1 MTTTPTPPVSPTRR
15 RNPWLWL
22 AAAAAAALAVVEIR
36 RLVVLVG
43 WERTLPFAR
52 DFLPGAIATSAM
64 GLAACLLILL
74 LFFTRRRKWGLGL
87 AIGWGAI
94 TLGAPLWPHAK
105 NLWYQL
111 AWRLHLTD
119 SLRHVIV
126 VGGPGARQL
135 YWMAGLGALLALS
148 AALAF
153 AKSPRDRIDR
163 GILLASLFYAAFYFL
178 ATGVVARLVTPH

>member
-1 MTTTPTPPVSPTRR
+1 MITTPPQSVTPVAR
-15 RNPWLWL
+15 RNPWVWVAG
-22 AAAAAAALAVVEIR
+22 AAAACLAAIQVR
-36 RLVVLVG
+36 RLVTFVG

-52 DFLPGAIATSAM
+52 DFLPGAIATAAM
-64 GLAACLLILL
+64 SLAACLLILL
-74 LFFTRRRKWGLGL
+74 LLFSRRRKWGFSL

-111 AWRLHLTD
+111 AWRLHLTG

-126 VGGPGARQL
+126 VGGPGEWPV
-135 YWMAGLGALLALS
+135 YWIAGLGALLAVS
-148 AALAF
+148 AALGF
-153 AKSPRDRIDR
+153 ARTPRDRLDR

-178 ATGVVARLVTPH
+178 ATGIVAQLVTPR

>member
-1 MTTTPTPPVSPTRR
+1 MTTTPTPPGPPAPRR
-15 RNPWLWL
+15 DPWRWV
-22 AAAAAAALAVVEIR
+22 AAAAAAALAAVEIR

-52 DFLPGAIATSAM
+52 DFLPAAIATSAM

-74 LFFTRRRKWGLGL
+74 LLFTRRRKWGLCL

-126 VGGPGARQL
+126 LGGHGSWQA
-135 YWMAGLGALLALS
+135 YAIAGLGALLALS
-148 AALAF
+148 AAIAF